1 MRCVVHD
8 MMGRWEAMEEGWFAT
23 LSSSK
28 DLVSLTRARLR
39 VLRSGSDRQL
49 ASRWNLSVT
58 AESSSAKEAIRVRRD
73 FESWNWN
80 WFFTESRFL
89 FPRVFFNGLLSDRA
103 DVWVL
108 PGAGRE
114 RRSAACVCRQC

>member
-8 MMGRWEAMEEGWFAT
+8 MMGRWEAVEEVGLAT

-28 DLVSLTRARLR
+28 DLVNLTRARLR

-73 FESWNWN
+73 FESWNWK
-80 WFFTESRFL
+80 WFSGFHR
-89 FPRVFFNGLLSDRA
+89 N
-103 DVWVL
+103 
-108 PGAGRE
+108 
-114 RRSAACVCRQC
+114 